1 MRNPSSNLLVTFCL
15 ALALATLTNVV
26 SGIAVFNLGKEV
38 VSGINKTWGLVE
50 DFSKP
55 DEILQNM
62 YHISRKIED
71 TEHQVRLFLAV

>member
-15 ALALATLTNVV
+15 ALPLATLTNVV